1 MKPLIG
7 ITTSLEEGQQRLDI
21 DYVQCVEEAGGI
33 PVLLPTVREG
43 RMAAELSARISAL
56 LIPGGPGITRN
67 MVGSLPSALPPVD
80 PVRWSSDNHYWEA
93 SSARDLPVLGI
104 CYGMQFMNVLAG
116 GTLYADVERQQPGAL
131 PHSEKRGATSH
142 PIRIAPDSHL
152 NRLLRTDSLEVNS
165 RHIQSVQVPGSGLHV
180 SAHSPDGVIEAI
192 ESDDGRRIGVQF
204 HPEKMSLRP
213 LFNHLVTCAKAR

>member
-43 RMAAELSARISAL
+43 RMATELTAMISAL

-67 MVGSLPSALPPVD
+67 MVGSLPPALPAVD

-116 GTLYADVERQQPGAL
+116 GTLYADVERQQPGTL

-142 PIRIAPDSHL
+142 PIQIAPDSHL

-192 ESDDGRRIGVQF
+192 ESDDGRHIGVQF
-204 HPEKMSLRP
+204 HPEKMSLRS